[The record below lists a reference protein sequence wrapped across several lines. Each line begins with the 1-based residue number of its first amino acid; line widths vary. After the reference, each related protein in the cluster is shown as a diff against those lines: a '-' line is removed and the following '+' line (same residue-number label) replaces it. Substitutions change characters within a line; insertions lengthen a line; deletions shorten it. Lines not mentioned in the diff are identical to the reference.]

1 MLSKTRGSANR
12 TVLEDAI
19 KWGKIGRAQ
28 ISKCGKIPQSL
39 RVAIHQRDFL
49 DESGLWAEP
58 HS

>member
-19 KWGKIGRAQ
+19 KWGKMGHTP
-28 ISKCGKIPQSL
+28 ISKCGKIQQSL

-49 DESGLWAEP
+49 DESGLWDEP